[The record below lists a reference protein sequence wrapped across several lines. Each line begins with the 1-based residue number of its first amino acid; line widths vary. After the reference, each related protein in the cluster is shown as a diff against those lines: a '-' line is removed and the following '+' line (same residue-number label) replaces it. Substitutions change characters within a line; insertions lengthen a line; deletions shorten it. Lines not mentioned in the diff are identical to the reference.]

1 MLLNLYIPNEK
12 NKIFFYLN
20 FLNFRKLNPFRKQDD
35 DKNKNKDDKD
45 KMNVT
50 VKLKV
55 IQR

>member
-35 DKNKNKDDKD
+35 DKNKNKDDKG
-45 KMNVT
+45 K
-50 VKLKV
+50 K
-55 IQR
+55 